1 MKPIRLSVLFIVLL
15 ISSFNGYA
23 QVTSV
28 PEQAKE
34 NFFKQYPE
42 AKNAVW
48 QNDIVNVNVRFEVD
62 DDRMNA
68 EYNNKGIWKSTLK
81 EWTFDKLPQDVKEGF
96 SKSKYADRE
105 VSDVKV
111 VYLPGYV
118 IQYRLKAEKSD
129 VEKKYLFFNTEGR
142 LLRSTVTL

>member
-62 DDRMNA
+62 DDKMNA